1 MKTLPNRH
9 PSAAIIDHFSF
20 IPDPRLN
27 RKKEHKLSDIFFITI
42 CAVICGAD
50 GWVSVA
56 QFGQAKEEWLT
67 RVLGLKNGIP
77 SHDTFGNVFAVI
89 DTQLFS
95 ECFSRWV
102 SDLICLGVGVDNV
115 MPSDIISIDGKCLR
129 GSVDSASKK
138 AAIYMVGAWSQ
149 RNQLVLGQQKVDAKS
164 NEITAIPKLLTQ
176 LNIAGAVVTMDAMG
190 CQTNIAEQIIAFD
203 ADYLLSLKGNQGG
216 LYEDVA
222 TLFES
227 NLAPD
232 ISHIE
237 YDGGH
242 GRIETRC
249 VRFSNDVDWL
259 RERHPRW
266 CSIHSIVAVTAERQQ
281 ADKTTLETRYF
292 ISSLKNTNAER
303 LGQIVRAHWGI
314 ENNLHWVLDYAFCE
328 DAQRARRG
336 YSASN
341 MAVIRH
347 LALNLLK
354 TEQKL
359 KVGIKNKR
367 LRAGWDENYLLQV
380 LMGSS
385 VIT

>member
-1 MKTLPNRH
+1 MKPH
-9 PSAAIIDHFSF
+9 PSTGIIAHFSC

-27 RKKEHKLSDIFFITI
+27 RKKEHKLTDIFFITI

-56 QFGQAKEEWLT
+56 QFGQAKKEWLT

-89 DTQLFS
+89 DTQLFA

-102 SDLICLGVGVDNV
+102 SELIEVGVGVDNV

-129 GSVDSASKK
+129 GSIDRASKK
-138 AAIYMVGAWSQ
+138 AAIYMVSAWSQ
-149 RNQLVLGQQKVDAKS
+149 RNQLVLGQHKVDDKS
-164 NEITAIPKLLTQ
+164 NEISAIPKLLAQ
-176 LNIAGAVVTMDAMG
+176 LNIEGAVVTMDAMG
-190 CQTNIAEQIIAFD
+190 CQTKIAEQIVERN

-216 LYEDVA
+216 LHEDVV

-227 NLAPD
+227 DLAPD
-232 ISHIE
+232 ISHVE

-242 GRIETRC
+242 GRIETRH
-249 VRFSNDVDWL
+249 VQFSTDVAWL
-259 RERHPRW
+259 KERHPQWRTVN
-266 CSIHSIVAVTAERQQ
+266 SIVAVTAEREQG
-281 ADKTTLETRYF
+281 DKTTRETRYF
-292 ISSLKNTNAER
+292 ISSLKTTNAAR

-314 ENNLHWVLDYAFCE
+314 ENNLHWVLDYAFSE
-328 DAQRARRG
+328 DAQRVRKG

-341 MAVIRH
+341 MAILRH

-354 TEQKL
+354 TEKSI
-359 KVGIKNKR
+359 KVGIKTKR

-380 LMGSS
+380 LTARPVS
-385 VIT
+385 T